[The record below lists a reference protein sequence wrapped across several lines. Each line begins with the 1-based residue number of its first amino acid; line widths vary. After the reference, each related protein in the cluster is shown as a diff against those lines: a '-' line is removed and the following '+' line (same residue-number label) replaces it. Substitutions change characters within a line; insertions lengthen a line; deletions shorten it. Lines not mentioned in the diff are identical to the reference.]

1 MIFSLSKLTHQEI
14 IRSKL
19 DATQSY
25 EEKLFE
31 TIERISHHLEKF
43 NLHYLTKLEDKF
55 LNIMQTMNTLDTNIK
70 LLQVYCYGL

>member
-25 EEKLFE
+25 EDKLFE

-70 LLQVYCYGL
+70 LLQVDCYGL